1 MGKNQSIK
9 LSERL
14 KNLNITELITSDLLR
29 AIETSKE
36 IIKYHS
42 NIKYSENKLLRE
54 RDLGD
59 FEGID
64 YRIDF
69 SKFKEENNS
78 LTRNLQTANGSES
91 LNQVFQRAIGILNV
105 LIKEYI
111 NQNIFIE
118 IKNENIELNKDI
130 SYEELCE
137 DFKQGK
143 LSLNIKEDDIKL
155 CNIVLISHCVLVK
168 EFLNI
173 FLIFLEKKI
182 LRWIE
187 FSNTAIYIVKLFCG
201 KCKGKCEKINE
212 HNINDLIFSIDTIND
227 FSHLN

>member
-64 YRIDF
+64 YRIYF

-91 LNQVFQRAIGILNV
+91 LNQVFQRAIRILNI

>member
-1 MGKNQSIK
+1 MGKNQAIK

-29 AIETSKE
+29 AKETSKE

-42 NIKYSENKLLRE
+42 TIKYSENNLLRE
-54 RDLGD
+54 RDLGNY
-59 FEGID
+59 EGID
-64 YRIDF
+64 YRIYF
-69 SKFKEENNS
+69 SEFKEKNNI
-78 LTRNLQTANGSES
+78 LTRNLQTSNGNET
-91 LNQVFQRAIGILNV
+91 LNQVLQRAIKILNI
-105 LIKEYI
+105 LIKEYV
-111 NQNIFIE
+111 NQNLFIE
-118 IKNENIELNKDI
+118 IKNEDIELNKDI
-130 SYEELCE
+130 SYEEFCE
-137 DFKQGK
+137 EFNKGK
-143 LSLNIKEDDIKL
+143 LSLKIKEEEIKL

>member
-1 MGKNQSIK
+1 MGKNQAIK

-29 AIETSKE
+29 AKETSKE

-42 NIKYSENKLLRE
+42 TIKYSENKLLRE

-64 YRIDF
+64 YRIYF

-91 LNQVFQRAIGILNV
+91 LNQVFQRAITILNI

-187 FSNTAIYIVKLFCG
+187 FSNTSIYIVKLFCG